1 MCFPLLLEKLITSAS
16 FRFIPKNGDRQHH
29 PKVVEEGSTTERRRR
44 KPSSATKE
52 AEKEAPPERR
62 LGKQR
67 GVGFTTVCLK

>member
-16 FRFIPKNGDRQHH
+16 FRFIPKNGERQHH
-29 PKVVEEGSTTERRRR
+29 PKGGGGRQHHR
-44 KPSSATKE
+44 

-67 GVGFTTVCLK
+67 SVGFTTVCLK